1 MSAEPQPRSEDGA
14 ASRVLS
20 PRLRKLVLTLHVTFS
35 VGWLGAVA
43 AFLALAIS
51 GLVAVDPRLVRADY
65 LAMDLIGGYVI
76 VPLSFGAL
84 IVGLIQSL
92 GTEWGLFRHYWVLVK
107 FVLTVA
113 ATALLMLHMQL
124 VSYLAS
130 LAAERSLAVGDLRDL
145 RLQLVGDAGA
155 ALIVLLTAT
164 VLSVYK
170 PRGMTRR
177 GRRAQRVRRGER

>member
-1 MSAEPQPRSEDGA
+1 VTVEPLPRSEREA
-14 ASRVLS
+14 RSLP
-20 PRLRKLVLTLHVTFS
+20 PRLRKLLLTLHVTFS

-65 LAMDLIGGYVI
+65 LAMDLVGGYVV

-84 IVGLIQSL
+84 IVGLVQSL

-107 FVLTVA
+107 LVLTVV

-130 LAAERSLAVGDLRDL
+130 VAAERSLGAGDLRDL
-145 RLQLVGDAGA
+145 RIQLVGDAGA
-155 ALIVLLTAT
+155 ALIVLLAATA
-164 VLSVYK
+164 LSVYK

-177 GRRAQRVRRGER
+177 GRRAQRARRGER